1 MTQIHMPGEELVK
14 KILSGERN
22 YRNVV
27 LEDNFNLA
35 GHDGYQGMLI
45 YLRKQ
50 DMEKNRYDFSK
61 ARLAG
66 LKAPELYLPFVIALE
81 ANLESAD
88 LRSANLRAAGL
99 GSANLGG
106 ADLRYASLG
115 SADLGNA
122 SLGSADLG
130 NADLRAADLGGADLR
145 YASLGGAN
153 LWSANLRY
161 AKLRGASLGRADLMG
176 ASLGRADLRG
186 TRNLELALNLEH
198 AIYGG
203 TTVTE
208 KERTIIEKV
217 RGEARLF
224 DVRE

>member
-50 DMEKNRYDFSK
+50 DMKKNRYDFSK

-99 GSANLGG
+99 GSAN
-106 ADLRYASLG
+106 
-115 SADLGNA
+115 
-122 SLGSADLG
+122 
-130 NADLRAADLGGADLR
+130 LGGADLR